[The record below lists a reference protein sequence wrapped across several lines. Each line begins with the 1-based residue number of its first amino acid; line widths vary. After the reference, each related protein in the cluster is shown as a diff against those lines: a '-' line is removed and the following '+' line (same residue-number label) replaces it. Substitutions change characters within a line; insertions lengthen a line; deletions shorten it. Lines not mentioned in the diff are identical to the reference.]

1 MTTIVLA
8 EDHQILREGLRV
20 LLSAETDLRVIGE
33 AAEGLGVADL
43 VERLRPDLLVVD
55 LMMPGLG
62 GLDVIAQVRQ
72 RAPQTRAIVLS
83 MHADESYVLA
93 ALRNG
98 AAGYVLKNAGMDDLL
113 RAIRAVVAGQVYLSA
128 PLTERAMLA
137 YVERARDSGGDSYDA
152 LTPREREVLH
162 LVAEGYTSAEIA
174 EKLSISP
181 RTAEIHRTNLMR
193 KLDLHSQTD
202 LVRYA
207 LRRGIISLD

>member
-8 EDHQILREGLRV
+8 EDHQILREGLRA
-20 LLSAETDLRVIGE
+20 LLSAEPDLSVVGE
-33 AAEGLGVADL
+33 ASEGLGVADM

-62 GLDVIAQVRQ
+62 GLDVLAQVRQ
-72 RAPQTRAIVLS
+72 RVPQTRAIVLS

-98 AAGYVLKNAGMDDLL
+98 ASGYVLKNAGVEDLL
-113 RAIRAVVAGQVYLSA
+113 RAIRSVLGGQIYLSA
-128 PLTERAMLA
+128 QLSERAILS
-137 YVERARDSGGDSYDA
+137 YVERARDAAGDTYDA

-162 LVAEGYTSAEIA
+162 LVAEGHTSAEIA
-174 EKLSISP
+174 QRLTISP

-193 KLDLHSQTD
+193 KLDLHSQTE

-207 LRRGIISLD
+207 IRRGIISLD

>member
-8 EDHQILREGLRV
+8 EDHQILREGLRA
-20 LLSAETDLRVIGE
+20 LLSAEPDLSVVGE
-33 AAEGLGVADL
+33 AAEGLGVADM

-62 GLDVIAQVRQ
+62 GLDVLIQVRQ
-72 RAPQTRAIVLS
+72 RVPQTRAIVLS

-98 AAGYVLKNAGMDDLL
+98 AVGYVLKNAGVEDLL
-113 RAIRAVVAGQVYLSA
+113 RAIRSVLLGQIYLSTQ
-128 PLTERAMLA
+128 LSERAILS
-137 YVERARDSGGDSYDA
+137 YVERARDATGDSYDA

-162 LVAEGYTSAEIA
+162 LVAEGHTSAEIA
-174 EKLSISP
+174 QRLTISP

-193 KLDLHSQTD
+193 KLDLHSQTE

-207 LRRGIISLD
+207 IKRGIISLD

>member
-8 EDHQILREGLRV
+8 EDHQILREGLRA
-20 LLSAETDLRVIGE
+20 LLSAEPDLTVVGE
-33 AAEGLGVADL
+33 AAEGLGVADM
-43 VERLRPDLLVVD
+43 VDRLRPDLLVVD

-62 GLDVIAQVRQ
+62 GLDVLAQVRQ
-72 RAPQTRAIVLS
+72 RVPQTRAIVLS

-98 AAGYVLKNAGMDDLL
+98 AAGYVLKNAGVEDLL
-113 RAIRAVVAGQVYLSA
+113 RAIRSVLAGQIYLSTQ
-128 PLTERAMLA
+128 LSERAILS
-137 YVERARDSGGDSYDA
+137 YVERARDAAGDTYDA

-162 LVAEGYTSAEIA
+162 LVAEGHTSAEIA
-174 EKLSISP
+174 QRLTISP

-193 KLDLHSQTD
+193 KLDLHSQTE

-207 LRRGIISLD
+207 IKRGIISLD

>member
-8 EDHQILREGLRV
+8 EDHQILREGLRA
-20 LLSAETDLRVIGE
+20 LLSAEPDLTVVGE
-33 AAEGLGVADL
+33 AAEGLGVADM

-62 GLDVIAQVRQ
+62 GLDVLVQVRQ
-72 RAPQTRAIVLS
+72 RVPQTRAIVLS

-98 AAGYVLKNAGMDDLL
+98 AVGYVLKNAGVEDLL
-113 RAIRAVVAGQVYLSA
+113 RAIRAVLGGQIYLSA
-128 PLTERAMLA
+128 PLSERAMVS
-137 YVERARDSGGDSYDA
+137 YVERARESAGDAYDA

-162 LVAEGYTSAEIA
+162 LVAEGRTSAEIA
-174 EKLSISP
+174 QRLSISP

-193 KLDLHSQTD
+193 KLDLHSQTE